1 MILLFFEIMLLRVL
15 EIEFH
20 NQSEKS
26 LIETFDLIFGRNWIA
41 EDVDN
46 LIEQITYL
54 TGLKTKSILYEKI
67 RT

>member
-26 LIETFDLIFGRNWIA
+26 LIETFDLIFGRNWVA

-46 LIEQITYL
+46 LIEQVTYL
-54 TGLKTKSILYEKI
+54 SGLKTKRILYEKI